1 MIFSKTRPSF
11 LGSQIENLVGFDF
24 IFFVDVIET
33 IGEIIDERMINQNNC
48 NCSLAKTKTGSLFSY
63 NFSPN
68 SKTFD
73 PVKVDKL
80 NSFSELDLIN
90 NAPLLKEVNRFK
102 EKELKKHEARRSSL
116 EKHSSTIRK
125 EQIEKAF
132 IIVVIS
138 LLICAVIFLFIVRNF
153 ETVIFPMSFADGKMS
168 H

>member
-1 MIFSKTRPSF
+1 M
-11 LGSQIENLVGFDF
+11 L
-24 IFFVDVIET
+24 
-33 IGEIIDERMINQNNC
+33 
-48 NCSLAKTKTGSLFSY
+48 
-63 NFSPN
+63 
-68 SKTFD
+68 
-73 PVKVDKL
+73 
-80 NSFSELDLIN
+80 
-90 NAPLLKEVNRFK
+90 PLLKEVNRFK
-102 EKELKKHEARRSSL
+102 EKELKKQEARRSSL